1 MEFEHKPVLL
11 EQTLDNLDPHADGIY
26 VDMTVGGAGHSLAI
40 AQRLSEKGM
49 LIGIDQDDEALAA
62 AQQRLST
69 AKCAVKL
76 IKGNFRDCRLLL
88 NGQGIFEIDGAIFDI
103 GVSSHQLDIP
113 ERGFSYMQD
122 APLDMRMDPDT
133 DLTAG
138 EIVNEWAK
146 EDIYKIILKY
156 GEEKWAARIAEF
168 IVAAREKKKIETT
181 FELVDII
188 KAAIPAAARRNG
200 PHPAKRTF
208 QAVRIAV
215 NDELGALRQGL
226 HSALEMLRPGGRMC
240 VITFHSLED
249 RIAKEFFVE
258 EAKVCKCP
266 PKLPVC
272 ICNGQ
277 AKVKIITR
285 KPIVADQ
292 NELENNPRA
301 RSAKLRAIERI

>member
-11 EQTLDNLDPHADGIY
+11 KQTLDCLEPDPDGVY

-40 AQRLSEKGM
+40 AEKLSAKG
-49 LIGIDQDDEALAA
+49 LLVGVDQDDDALIAA
-62 AQQRLST
+62 KQRLTIS
-69 AKCAVKL
+69 KCEVRL

-88 NGQGIFEIDGAIFDI
+88 NNQGIFEIDGAIFDI

-113 ERGFSYMQD
+113 ERGFSYMQN
-122 APLDMRMDPDT
+122 APLDMRMST
-133 DLTAG
+133 DGGLTAEEVVNDWEKE
-138 EIVNEWAK
+138 EIRQ
-146 EDIYKIILKY
+146 IILRY

-168 IVAAREKKKIETT
+168 IVVARAKKRIKTT

-208 QAVRIAV
+208 QAIRIAV
-215 NDELGALRQGL
+215 NDELGALQQGL
-226 HSALEMLRPGGRMC
+226 ASVLELLKPGGRLC

-249 RIAKEFFVE
+249 RIVKEFFVE
-258 EAKVCKCP
+258 QAKSCTCP

-272 ICNGQ
+272 VCGGQ

-285 KPIVADQ
+285 KPIVAD
-292 NELENNPRA
+292 NDELEANPRA
-301 RSAKLRAIERI
+301 RSAKLRAAEKI